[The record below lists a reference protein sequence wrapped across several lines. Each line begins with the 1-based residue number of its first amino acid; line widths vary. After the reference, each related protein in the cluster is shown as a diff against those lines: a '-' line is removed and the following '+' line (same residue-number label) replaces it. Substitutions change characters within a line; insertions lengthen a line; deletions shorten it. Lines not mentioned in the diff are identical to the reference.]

1 MAVQAPNVMSDP
13 DDSDGRRST
22 DAPTGTT
29 VSRRTFVAG
38 ASAAAVGSTLGAGTA
53 GAVATDGGTE
63 SRTGGG
69 DDPAVIAHRG
79 YAGLYPENTVGA
91 VEASAAGGNADSA
104 ARQAADMI
112 EIDVMPT
119 ADGDVVVFHDDRL
132 ASRDDGERGLTDGS
146 GVVWEEPTD
155 VVTSAEVLQSGETV
169 PLLSAVMD
177 AIPPKV
183 GVNIEFKNP
192 GSFDL
197 EFDTKLS
204 GDALEA
210 QKDIWR
216 PFTESVLAVA
226 GNYENDILVSSFYE
240 GAIATVREQS
250 DVPVA
255 PLLWSG
261 IEDGLAIAREYDAE
275 AIHPPYNMIK
285 GTPFYAD
292 PVYTDTVIWEDI
304 DLLSVAHDE
313 GRDVN
318 AFTIQTWYEAERLA
332 AAGVDGLIADY
343 PGLLGFVD

>member
-1 MAVQAPNVMSDP
+1 MSDP
-13 DDSDGRRST
+13 DDSDSRRST

-38 ASAAAVGSTLGAGTA
+38 ASAAAAGSALGAGTA
-53 GAVATDGGTE
+53 GAVAADGGTE
-63 SRTGGG
+63 SRSGGG

-79 YAGLYPENTVGA
+79 FAGLYPENTIGA
-91 VEASAAGGNADSA
+91 VEASSAGGNADSA
-104 ARQAADMI
+104 ARQAADVI

-119 ADGDVVVFHDDRL
+119 ADGDLVVFHDDRL
-132 ASRDDGERGLTDGS
+132 ASRDDGERGLTDAT

-155 VVTSAEVLQSGETV
+155 VVTDAEVLESGETV
-169 PLLSAVMD
+169 PLLSEIMD
-177 AIPPKV
+177 AIPPNID
-183 GVNIEFKNP
+183 VNVEFKNP

-210 QKDIWR
+210 QKEIWR
-216 PFTESVLAVA
+216 PFTENVLGVFEH
-226 GNYENDILVSSFYE
+226 YENDILVSSFYE

-250 DVPVA
+250 DIPVA

-275 AIHPPYNMIK
+275 AIHPPYNMIE

-292 PVYTDTVIWEDI
+292 PVYTDTVMWEDI

-318 AFTIQTWYEAERLA
+318 VFTILTWYQAEQLA
-332 AAGVDGLIADY
+332 AAGVDGLITDY
-343 PGLLGFVD
+343 PGLLRFVD